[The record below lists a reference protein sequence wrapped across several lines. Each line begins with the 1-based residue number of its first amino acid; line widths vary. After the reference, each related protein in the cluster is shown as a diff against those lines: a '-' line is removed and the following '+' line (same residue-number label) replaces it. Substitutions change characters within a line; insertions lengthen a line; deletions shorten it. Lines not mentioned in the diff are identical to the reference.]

1 MDETQQIARLIVLG
15 TPSEEIDETDDD
27 EVDFVRVEVLEY
39 YDTTD
44 EENYVLLL
52 LDEVDD
58 ELDEPDLMV
67 AVLNDDV
74 VGFEYRVI

>member
-39 YDTTD
+39 SDTID
-44 EENYVLLL
+44 EKNYVLIL

-58 ELDEPDLMV
+58 ELDELDLMV

-74 VGFEYRVI
+74 VDFEYRAI